1 MCRCVER
8 ERERGRKEEEKG
20 RRERGEGEEGERRRG
35 GGREERGKLRHAME
49 VAGRHIGRLTC
60 SPLFPSVL
68 QVLLSLH
75 VHFVCGLGEEEV
87 IHLSCT

>member
-1 MCRCVER
+1 M
-8 ERERGRKEEEKG
+8 
-20 RRERGEGEEGERRRG
+20 RGEGEEG
-35 GGREERGKLRHAME
+35 EERGKLRHAME
-49 VAGRHIGRLTC
+49 AAGRHIGRLTC

-75 VHFVCGLGEEEV
+75 VHLVCGLGEEEV